1 MLLLTAPIFISRAF
15 PCKQTA
21 CLRLSVHCCLVRDI
35 VLQLSVRYCIN
46 SGVINPENPEKKG
59 GRGDLNEREKESKRA
74 KKPRNVIDKA
84 KLIEIV
90 LSSSRTIKKL
100 WCEKRTYFDR
110 EYSQGSTKA
119 IGFLEDRLETG
130 VPFTD
135 LVCSPCAAKS
145 RRENCTPL
153 GLSYFCC

>member
-1 MLLLTAPIFISRAF
+1 MKAR
-15 PCKQTA
+15 
-21 CLRLSVHCCLVRDI
+21 
-35 VLQLSVRYCIN
+35 
-46 SGVINPENPEKKG
+46 KKA
-59 GRGDLNEREKESKRA
+59 KRA

-90 LSSSRTIKKL
+90 LSSSRTIKKV

-119 IGFLEDRLETG
+119 IGLLEDRLETG

-153 GLSYFCC
+153 ELSYFCC